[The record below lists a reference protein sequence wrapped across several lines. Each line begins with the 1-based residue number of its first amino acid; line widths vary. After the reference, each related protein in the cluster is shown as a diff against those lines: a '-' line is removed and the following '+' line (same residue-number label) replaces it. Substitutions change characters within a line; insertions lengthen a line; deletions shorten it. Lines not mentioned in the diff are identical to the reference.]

1 MSFRITPNEAIIKVE
16 AKVEAVQAKKC
27 PEVRETEPN
36 NTQENGPLKDAAPSP
51 RKGSKLKENVTR
63 AQDEDKK
70 DCPANSEQAGPLQC
84 TLNSLQKE
92 HAAADHAATNTA
104 AADDSPALTP
114 EKVPDTSSTTA
125 EEVCLED
132 HTETKSTL
140 EQKVLASHDN
150 DEEAG
155 SQLDS
160 IVAKASEQFSEDG
173 DGILSVPNSQLTTAV
188 CQLSCSSAV
197 SQETDKVSLSW

>member
-1 MSFRITPNEAIIKVE
+1 MSLRITPNEAIIKVE

-27 PEVRETEPN
+27 PEVGETEPN

-51 RKGSKLKENVTR
+51 RKGSKLKEYITR
-63 AQDEDKK
+63 AQDEDK

-92 HAAADHAATNTA
+92 HTNTA

-125 EEVCLED
+125 EVVCLED

-140 EQKVLASHDN
+140 EQKILASHDN

-160 IVAKASEQFSEDG
+160 IVATASEQFSEDG
-173 DGILSVPNSQLTTAV
+173 DGILSVPNSWLTAAV

>member
-27 PEVRETEPN
+27 PEVGEMEPN

-51 RKGSKLKENVTR
+51 RKGSKLKEDITR
-63 AQDEDKK
+63 AQDEDMKY
-70 DCPANSEQAGPLQC
+70 CLANSGQAGLLQC

-92 HAAADHAATNTA
+92 HAAADHTAANTA

-114 EKVPDTSSTTA
+114 EKVPDMSSTTA
-125 EEVCLED
+125 EVVCLQH
-132 HTETKSTL
+132 HTETKSTI
-140 EQKVLASHDN
+140 EQDILASHDN

-160 IVAKASEQFSEDG
+160 IVAKASGQFSEDG
-173 DGILSVPNSQLTTAV
+173 DGILSVPNSRLTAAV

-197 SQETDKVSLSW
+197 SQDIDKVSLSW